1 MAEVHVERLLNIYKG
16 SSDSKEYACNA
27 EDLSL
32 ISGSGRSLGEGN
44 GNPLQSSCL
53 ENPWTEEA
61 GRLQSRGLQELDT
74 TEQINLPTYPH
85 P

>member
-32 ISGSGRSLGEGN
+32 ISGSGRSPGEGN

-53 ENPWTEEA
+53 ENYMD
-61 GRLQSRGLQELDT
+61 RGTLRALVHGVKKNQT
-74 TEQINLPTYPH
+74 
-85 P
+85 

>member
-16 SSDSKEYACNA
+16 SSDSKEYACNM

-32 ISGSGRSLGEGN
+32 IPHSGRSPGEGN

-53 ENPWTEEA
+53 QN
-61 GRLQSRGLQELDT
+61 SMDRGTLRATVHRVTKNQT
-74 TEQINLPTYPH
+74 
-85 P
+85 

>member
-16 SSDSKEYACNA
+16 SSDSKEYACNM

-32 ISGSGRSLGEGN
+32 IPHSGRSPGEGN

-53 ENPWTEEA
+53 QN
-61 GRLQSRGLQELDT
+61 SMDRGTLRAIVHRVTKNQT
-74 TEQINLPTYPH
+74 
-85 P
+85 